1 MNGKGSKPRPFSI
14 KYDQYCDNWDN
25 IFNQKNVMVPLKTL
39 DNGDQYIELPES
51 MLKSLGWKE
60 GDSIEWTELENG
72 KFQLKKKK

>member
-1 MNGKGSKPRPFSI
+1 MNGKGSKPRPFSV

-25 IFNQKNVMVPLKTL
+25 IFNQKNVIVPLKTL

-60 GDSIEWTELENG
+60 GDSIEWAELKNG
-72 KFQLKKKK
+72 KFQLKKK